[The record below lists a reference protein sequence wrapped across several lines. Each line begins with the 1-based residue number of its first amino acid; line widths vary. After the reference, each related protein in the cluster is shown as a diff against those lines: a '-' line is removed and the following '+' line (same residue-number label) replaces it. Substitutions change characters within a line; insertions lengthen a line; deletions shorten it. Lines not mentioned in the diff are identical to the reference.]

1 MTKVMVTGAEQ
12 GLGLKLLQVLQQN
25 GLEAHSLHG
34 KILEKGNQ
42 FFIQNGIMSWVEEHG
57 LPDMVVNNYGI
68 NHLSW
73 IGQTPASD
81 ENILLTN
88 VMGPYWVVD
97 CLAKMGA
104 KCRVVNV
111 ASQTYRV
118 AQRTTSLYCA
128 SKAAL
133 VQMTKV
139 MARELAPKGWV
150 INAIAPGKMVDTD
163 MSRLTD
169 AQVLELR
176 GWDASDADT
185 YTRANIPMGRCTS
198 TEEVAHAIFD
208 ILMLPDY
215 INGTVIDMTGGQ

>member
-12 GLGLKLLQVLQQN
+12 GLGLALIRHLMLL
-25 GLEAHSLHG
+25 GLEAHSLES
-34 KILEKGNQ
+34 KFMEKGNR
-42 FFIQNGIMSWVEEHG
+42 FFIQNGIQSWVDKHG

-73 IGQTPASD
+73 IGDTPQED

-97 CLAKMGA
+97 CLVKMGA

-150 INAIAPGKMVDTD
+150 VNAIAPGKMVDTM
-163 MSRLTD
+163 MSKLTD
-169 AQVLELR
+169 GQVIELR
-176 GWDASDADT
+176 GWTVGSADD
-185 YTRANIPMGRCTS
+185 YARNNIPMSRHTS
-198 TEEVAHAIFD
+198 TDEVAQAIAD
-208 ILMLPDY
+208 MLFLPEY